1 MRLFSSLSFPPFL
14 CDLFAVKQ
22 TDDKYNYDADTAGNH
37 AVCGNA
43 RSRGGKSEVV
53 SHCRTYYHADNC
65 DCRVAVAASR
75 ENELSERAA
84 AEECRT
90 PTYDKQAEEVPQPVG
105 VSDRLIFKTEVECTV
120 DEVSDNHSYDNH
132 DERINHLELSEHD
145 GITDT
150 AYEANAETLTHDT
163 YDKSADESCPDRSVH
178 GAGARFAENE
188 KERCCQKQNENEGRR
203 SRCYCAFKQRKV
215 VRAFEGETFVQK
227 DCAYADTCDEAQKT
241 DNRVHIAAADTKYH
255 TQRTTEEDER
265 AYHNCYAENKTCYG
279 SGTAGRFEVFADKGY
294 YKCAEYDTYD
304 FRTEILYD
312 CSRMHSGATC
322 NISQKAS
329 DAEAHVLRVSHQ
341 SQSQR
346 HQTDDDAGE
355 EVLVIFY
362 YEVFH
367 KTLLKKYRK
376 IAFSYM

>member
-1 MRLFSSLSFPPFL
+1 MK
-14 CDLFAVKQ
+14 VI
-22 TDDKYNYDADTAGNH
+22 
-37 AVCGNA
+37 
-43 RSRGGKSEVV
+43 
-53 SHCRTYYHADNC
+53 RT
-65 DCRVAVAASR
+65 S
-75 ENELSERAA
+75 
-84 AEECRT
+84 
-90 PTYDKQAEEVPQPVG
+90 
-105 VSDRLIFKTEVECTV
+105 
-120 DEVSDNHSYDNH
+120 
-132 DERINHLELSEHD
+132 
-145 GITDT
+145 
-150 AYEANAETLTHDT
+150 
-163 YDKSADESCPDRSVH
+163 
-178 GAGARFAENE
+178 
-188 KERCCQKQNENEGRR
+188 
-203 SRCYCAFKQRKV
+203 
-215 VRAFEGETFVQK
+215 EGETFVQK

-279 SGTAGRFEVFADKGY
+279 SGTAGRFEVFTNEGY
-294 YKCAEYDTYD
+294 YKCTEYDTYD

-367 KTLLKKYRK
+367 KNSPQN
-376 IAFSYM
+376 IAKLRFCISEACRVGESLFDKPTGRYFILTRHTETGASTSVGIGFLRPNRSVGRH